1 SLAGL
6 AIFTNQLWTVLS
18 LIGFLGLS
26 GALVGIP
33 LQTAI
38 QTETPTKMHGKV
50 FGLQNNLVNI
60 ALTLPLGLAG
70 IAETFFGLQTVFLT
84 LAAIVFCVGIL
95 NRYKS
100 V

>member
-1 SLAGL
+1 M
-6 AIFTNQLWTVLS
+6 
-18 LIGFLGLS
+18 S

-38 QTETPTKMHGKV
+38 QTETPAKMRGKV

-60 ALTLPLGLAG
+60 ALTLPLALAG

-84 LAAIVFCVGIL
+84 LAAIVFCAGIL
-95 NRYKS
+95 TRYKS
-100 V
+100 A